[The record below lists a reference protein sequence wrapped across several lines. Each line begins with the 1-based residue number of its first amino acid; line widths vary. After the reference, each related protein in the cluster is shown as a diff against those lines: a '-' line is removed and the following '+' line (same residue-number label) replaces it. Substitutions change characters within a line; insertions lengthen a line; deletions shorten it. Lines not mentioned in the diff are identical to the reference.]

1 MNRAF
6 SGFIQKFLWLGVVTS
21 AALWAQD
28 PVAQARRM
36 AAEGDPSGAQRLL
49 REAAQSGS
57 ATPQQVL
64 AYAEFLD
71 RYRNPEARAAY
82 EKALAALPSG
92 PGKAAVARRLTILN
106 LLAGD
111 RAAAERHLGSYR
123 ATGATDLAASIPTP
137 TAEPMPVSSI
147 PGPLPSF
154 ARMAALSPDLKPE
167 ELLPALARNVV
178 TNGYQASNSSEGL
191 EQTEYLKLVFR
202 YMSQAREIEKLA
214 GETKVLKIETCDS
227 TQTGELLKILGYR
240 MRGACGGEVVLE
252 TINASRAFL
261 TIDSGFPL
269 AELEVALRNNRPFS
283 YDFHPTAVPVLFGP
297 DYWLSAEKEK
307 KEFIDTFLSDP
318 SLCRLYLGLSK
329 LDAHTAQEMKKA
341 ITIQRLRAFAHVLDF
356 FGGMFV
362 VRNGRAMVPG
372 NAATIAAWSDLA
384 GAGPDKGVEFYDK
397 LVAKDDGWLT
407 SYYDA
412 LMRIDGPIRDYL
424 TEPERLKRF
433 YTALKGR
440 ITSPGP
446 ARPVFRSN
454 TDLMLLTT
462 RLRLEANGQP
472 HIPGGIE
479 MWKNLF
485 VNHPHGKYDGKLT
498 KLANNW
504 KTPDDIIEALF
515 ALCRKSVE
523 NEPLKIFM
531 AVSDMNRHRAAPL
544 DTVTIDKIARSY
556 RTLGAQLPLL
566 AEQPML
572 SDKSIQDFLTAAQSI
587 GSIRDQTTRADTS
600 GSFQAALG
608 LWQILSRNDLVAA
621 AERDALFAGIVDGF
635 AKVRNGN
642 DLFDASRAAV
652 QSLMKS
658 AGATQGSA
666 QDRMFD
672 LIAGTLR
679 PRDQE
684 AHTLLV
690 QEMTRIFDSQKLI
703 SLKLLLDIA
712 DHTDAI
718 AKGEKLNAALLNR
731 LNTRMQEI
739 QLPRASLTTAEK
751 NALSFGYWSERHIEN
766 QRKVNIRAEVEK
778 AGADPVKLREAR
790 GKLAPMLRD
799 TLVGFN
805 YLYYAPPGAQVLRT
819 NPLFV
824 RSHDFLGVQGT
835 NQTWRNTEVLGTGWP
850 SSAGGRLVGSL
861 AGLGYALAEAEQN
874 FLIPSREQ
882 ALIWG
887 DLVPQ
892 MMLMAKSPRW
902 WNATHEQTH
911 WVGLHLREGQSLL
924 AESVLNAGL
933 RAKVVEVLG
942 RQAAPNRTALVDQ
955 LLSQGELTRA
965 LENVT
970 PAELYQIAATHR
982 GAASPAASPMSREIQ
997 QLASSPK
1004 VTAAAISHTF
1014 GTPKPTLTSSNRA
1027 DLLFLRTF
1035 PTLMGYSSRIMAESW
1050 ESSVLFYAGLADELQ
1065 IDPGRMSVA
1074 VPEWTQ
1080 HTVQRIFA
1088 THLEDWPALLRALR
1102 VVGDEVRTRGQEASL
1117 SLSSGGF

>member
-1 MNRAF
+1 MNRLPL
-6 SGFIQKFLWLGVVTS
+6 GFIQKFLCVGVV
-21 AALWAQD
+21 AASGAYAQD
-28 PVAQARRM
+28 ASAQASRLE
-36 AAEGDPSGAQRLL
+36 AEGDAAGAQRVL
-49 REAAQSGS
+49 RDAAQDAS
-57 ATPQQVL
+57 ATPLHLL
-64 AYAEFLD
+64 AYAEYLD
-71 RYRNPEARAAY
+71 RYRNPGARAAY
-82 EKALAALPSG
+82 EKAAAALPAGSA
-92 PGKAAVARRLTILN
+92 KTAALRRLAILN
-106 LLAGD
+106 MLAGD
-111 RAAAERHLGSYR
+111 RAAAQKHLNAYR
-123 ATGATDLAASIPTP
+123 ATGATDLAANIPAPAPEEILTS
-137 TAEPMPVSSI
+137 TI

-154 ARMAALSPDLKPE
+154 ARMAALSPDLKPD

-202 YMSQAREIEKLA
+202 YMAQARELEKLA
-214 GETKVLKIETCDS
+214 GETKVLKIETCD
-227 TQTGELLKILGYR
+227 TPQTGELLKILGYR

-252 TINASRAFL
+252 TVNASRAFL

-269 AELEVALRNNRPFS
+269 AELEVALRNNRLFS
-283 YDFHPTAVPVLFGP
+283 YDFQPTKVPVLFGP
-297 DYWLSAEKEK
+297 EYWVSAEKEK

-329 LDAHTAQEMKKA
+329 LDAHTAAEMKKA

-372 NAATIAAWSDLA
+372 NAATIAAWSDLV
-384 GAGPDKGVEFYDK
+384 GTGPDKGVEFYDK
-397 LVAKDDGWLT
+397 LIAKDDGWLT
-407 SYYDA
+407 SYFDS
-412 LMRIDGPIRDYL
+412 LMRIDGPMRDYL

-462 RLRLEANGQP
+462 RLRLEPNGQV
-472 HIPGGIE
+472 HVPGGIE
-479 MWKNLF
+479 VWKNLF
-485 VNHPHGKYDGKLT
+485 VNHPQGKYDGKLT
-498 KLANNW
+498 KLATGW
-504 KTPDDIIEALF
+504 KNADDIIEALF

-531 AVSDMNRHRAAPL
+531 AVSDMNRYRTAPL
-544 DTVTIDKIARSY
+544 EAATIDKIARTY
-556 RTLGAQLPLL
+556 RQLGAQIPIL
-566 AEQPML
+566 AEQPTL
-572 SDKSIQDFLTAAQSI
+572 SDKSIQQFLASAQSI
-587 GSIRDQTTRADTS
+587 SEVRDQALRADS
-600 GSFQAALG
+600 AGSFQALLG
-608 LWQILSRNDLVAA
+608 LWQVFSRNDLIPEAQ
-621 AERDALFAGIVDGF
+621 RDAVFAGIVESF
-635 AKVRNGN
+635 AKVRSDD
-642 DLFDASRAAV
+642 DLFDASRTGAVNLLKAAT
-652 QSLMKS
+652 
-658 AGATQGSA
+658 ATQGSA

-672 LIAGTLR
+672 LIAGTLK

-703 SLKLLLDIA
+703 SLKLILDIA
-712 DHTDAI
+712 DHTEAI
-718 AKGEKLNAALLNR
+718 AKGEKLNVALLNR
-731 LNTRMQEI
+731 LGARMQEI
-739 QLPRASLTTAEK
+739 QLPRASLTTAER
-751 NALSFGYWSERHIEN
+751 NALSFGYWTERHIEK
-766 QRKVNIRAEVEK
+766 QRKVNIRTEVEK
-778 AGADPVKLREAR
+778 AGTDPAKLRAAR
-790 GKLAPMLRD
+790 GTLAPMLRD

-819 NPLFV
+819 NPLFA

-892 MMLMAKSPRW
+892 MMLMAKAPRW

-911 WVGLHLREGQSLL
+911 WVGLHMREGQSLL
-924 AESVLNAGL
+924 AESVLSSST
-933 RAKVVEVLG
+933 RAKVIEVLG
-942 RQAAPNRTALVDQ
+942 KQAAPNRTARVEQ
-955 LLSQGELTRA
+955 LLARGELSTA

-970 PAELYQIAATHR
+970 PAELFQIALTHK
-982 GAASPAASPMSREIQ
+982 STTTPMGREMRR
-997 QLASSPK
+997 LASSPR
-1004 VTAAAISHTF
+1004 VSMAAISRAF
-1014 GTPKPTLTSSNRA
+1014 GTPKPTLTSSNRGE
-1027 DLLFLRTF
+1027 LLFMRTF

-1050 ESSVLFYAGLADELQ
+1050 ESSVLFYASLADELQ
-1065 IDPGRMSVA
+1065 IDPGRMAVS

-1088 THLEDWPALLRALR
+1088 THLEDWPALLRALG
-1102 VVGDEVRTRGQEASL
+1102 VVGEEVRSRGQDASI